1 MSKINTIRVR
11 TGFFLTFPSVL
22 FVFSFIIYPLI
33 NNVFLS
39 FHDYNPLH
47 SQEMIFIGLK
57 NYQSLAVEPIFKW
70 SLLITALFAVVSV
83 TLETFAGLFVSI
95 LFTMFIKQKS
105 QGVLKWLH
113 RVATSIFI
121 IPWAIPAISA
131 AVTWRLLLHPMYSP
145 INALLG
151 KQIMWLSNPLLAFFS
166 ITIADVWKCTPYF
179 IFFFI
184 AAILAIPSGQ
194 FEAARIDGASAWH
207 EIRYIVLPNLRPIII
222 VAFSFR
228 LIDSFTKIFDMVYVL
243 TGGGP
248 GRATKVIPLLIQETG
263 LKFFRFGLAAAMSVV
278 VIFIC
283 IILGTVLLGRNKR
296 GTNQ

>member
-1 MSKINTIRVR
+1 
-11 TGFFLTFPSVL
+11 
-22 FVFSFIIYPLI
+22 
-33 NNVFLS
+33 
-39 FHDYNPLH
+39 
-47 SQEMIFIGLK
+47 MIFIGLK